1 MHHGKQSEEVVIVKS
16 ETVEYRF
23 TIKEDGRNQ
32 PFIACEPCG
41 GDLSILGKYAFLSL
55 HLKSAISI
63 DEAQDIANYLND
75 NIGGVV
81 VTQTPPNW
89 MLYCRARLATRFPKM
104 FTRLRQLWLTR

>member
-1 MHHGKQSEEVVIVKS
+1 MKS
-16 ETVEYRF
+16 EIVEYRF

-41 GDLSILGKYAFLSL
+41 GDLSILGKNAFLSL
-55 HLKSAISI
+55 HLKLAISI
-63 DEAQDIANYLND
+63 DEAQDIANYLNGH
-75 NIGGVV
+75 IECVS

-89 MLYCRARLATRFPKM
+89 MSYGKAWLACRFPKT